1 MLTDVSHI
9 CRSEPILAT
18 LQHPVI
24 VVRIEEV
31 RGSIP
36 RSSTTSNTRIRTA
49 EAGPYCCRHQ
59 KGTAAASIGIV
70 QVPKDAVG
78 VVGSPGVEV

>member
-1 MLTDVSHI
+1 MIRQKQRVCI
-9 CRSEPILAT
+9 RI
-18 LQHPVI
+18 
-24 VVRIEEV
+24 RIEEV

-36 RSSTTSNTRIRTA
+36 RSSTTSKARIRTA
-49 EAGPYCCRHQ
+49 ESGPYCCRHQ

-70 QVPKDAVG
+70 QGPKDAVG